1 MESKSHGVLDHPLS
15 RVMTATESNRM
26 AWMGGSLS
34 ARPAPH
40 CRSKLLPEFGEFVG
54 GEIADRPIMQA
65 ALAPASDVESLKAL
79 GPGRA
84 VPGASGLGHEQV
96 DDMQAPPIH
105 DRSDP
110 VVVAIVEPQADQRK
124 PLRSQVD
131 DRRRHVQLAAE
142 PRLHR

>member
-26 AWMGGSLS
+26 AWMGGSRS

-54 GEIADRPIMQA
+54 GDIADRPIMQA

-79 GPGRA
+79 GPGAVLRA
-84 VPGASGLGHEQV
+84 GGLGHEQV
-96 DDMQAPPIH
+96 DDMQAPAVN
-105 DRSDP
+105 DRADRAG
-110 VVVAIVEPQADQRK
+110 VDIVEPAADQRK
-124 PLRSQVD
+124 TLRSQV
-131 DRRRHVQLAAE
+131 
-142 PRLHR
+142 